1 MISFGTK
8 YWLILLLAILGATL
22 GVVVLLYFKNK
33 ANNELSKNQ
42 LRILITLR
50 FLSFF
55 LIAFLLLSPFLKNLK
70 KITQNPIIIAAW
82 DNSGSI
88 VSTVDSVRVASE
100 INQLKNKIENELG
113 SSYSLIN
120 YLFGE
125 ETSLGERLDF
135 TGKKSDYNELIS
147 TVHNNHFNENI
158 GALIIAGDGIYNQG
172 KNPAN
177 LTGEI
182 NFPVFTIGL
191 GDTTGL
197 VDSRIENIRVNR
209 TSFSGNHFP
218 VEIDAQF
225 SKLKGQPLKL
235 AVKQGDSELASI
247 VITPPNNNYF
257 YSRQFTLEAGAPGLK
272 HYSVTIESV
281 QNERNTKNNEAG
293 FVINVLE
300 SKQKI
305 LILSDGPHPD
315 IGAVKNTLDLQKT
328 YEVSVF
334 TEEPYPSNLS
344 DFNLVILNQLPTS
357 GKSLATIIKTAENSR
372 IPILF
377 IVGNKTFLP
386 QLNML
391 AQGAQIVPLAGL
403 AEEAQATLNPTFATF
418 SLSEDFKEMLLKF
431 PPLQAPFA
439 EYTLDQAFTPLF
451 YQKIKNI
458 ETAKPLIA
466 TGTLNGR
473 KTGFIFG
480 EGIWRWRLTNYYFN
494 QNHARFNELTN
505 QLIQYL
511 ALRENED
518 NFIVEFKPVYAEIDD
533 VILNAE
539 LYNDAFEGIT
549 SEEINIKLQN
559 TEGEE
564 FNFTFD
570 VSGEKYYLNAGH
582 LPIGDYSFAAEVT
595 IGNEIFSENGS
606 FTIVPVNLEN
616 VQTRANHQ
624 VLYQLAVQSGGNF
637 YLPAQVEDLIRELK
651 SGRQLKISNYFQEMV
666 NELLN
671 FRWLFFVLLLLLSL
685 EWFLKKFWGIY

>member
-1 MISFGTK
+1 M
-8 YWLILLLAILGATL
+8 
-22 GVVVLLYFKNK
+22 
-33 ANNELSKNQ
+33 
-42 LRILITLR
+42 
-50 FLSFF
+50 
-55 LIAFLLLSPFLKNLK
+55 
-70 KITQNPIIIAAW
+70 
-82 DNSGSI
+82 
-88 VSTVDSVRVASE
+88 
-100 INQLKNKIENELG
+100 
-113 SSYSLIN
+113 
-120 YLFGE
+120 
-125 ETSLGERLDF
+125 
-135 TGKKSDYNELIS
+135 
-147 TVHNNHFNENI
+147 
-158 GALIIAGDGIYNQG
+158 
-172 KNPAN
+172 
-177 LTGEI
+177 
-182 NFPVFTIGL
+182 
-191 GDTTGL
+191 
-197 VDSRIENIRVNR
+197 
-209 TSFSGNHFP
+209 
-218 VEIDAQF
+218 
-225 SKLKGQPLKL
+225 
-235 AVKQGDSELASI
+235 
-247 VITPPNNNYF
+247 
-257 YSRQFTLEAGAPGLK
+257 
-272 HYSVTIESV
+272 
-281 QNERNTKNNEAG
+281 
-293 FVINVLE
+293 
-300 SKQKI
+300 
-305 LILSDGPHPD
+305 
-315 IGAVKNTLDLQKT
+315 QKT